1 MGLSEKPKL
10 VNLKPTQIKIP
21 DVRVTSS
28 FEPELLSMFRD
39 SIKAMGIVEPIVV
52 LKEGEDFWLVDG
64 LHRLQEAQLN
74 NLPRVQ
80 VVAIP
85 GSLKDV
91 YLKNLMLNRLRGKT
105 KASEMCKVVKHLE
118 NEFKMTMEEIAKE
131 TGLKRDYVEKM
142 MIVGRVREEVL
153 KDLDSE
159 RISVGHAYEIGRI
172 EDPDV
177 QLRLLIQCKQY
188 DLTVDALRDIV
199 TETIKIMK
207 ERDESP
213 TPTPGP
219 TPLPPATIQCH
230 LCELERPIKTVKGFN
245 VCQWCFSIAYEAI
258 SKAKAAMPPTPTE
271 PQTPSQ

>member
-1 MGLSEKPKL
+1 LSEKPRL
-10 VNLKPTQIKIP
+10 VNLKPNDVKIP

-28 FEPELLSMFRD
+28 FEPELLSMFKD

-52 LKEGEDFWLVDG
+52 VKEGEDFWLVDG

-74 NLPRVQ
+74 NVSRVQ

-85 GSLKDV
+85 GKLKDV

-105 KASEMCKVVKHLE
+105 KASEMAKVVTHLE
-118 NEFKMTMEEIAKE
+118 NEFKMDMEAIAKE

-153 KDLDSE
+153 KDLDAE

-177 QLRLLIQCKQY
+177 QLRLLIQTRQY

-207 ERDESP
+207 ERNENP
-213 TPTPGP
+213 QQAPGP
-219 TPLPPATIQCH
+219 TPLPPAIIQCH

-245 VCQWCFSIAYEAI
+245 VCQWCFAIAYEAI
-258 SKAKAAMPPTPTE
+258 SKAKASMPPPPTE
-271 PQTPSQ
+271 SQSPSS

>member
-1 MGLSEKPKL
+1 MSEKPRL
-10 VNLKPTQIKIP
+10 INLKPTEIKIP

-28 FEPELLSMFRD
+28 FEPEMLSMFKE

-52 LKEGEDFWLVDG
+52 VKDKEDYWLVDG

-74 NLPRVQ
+74 NQSRVQ
-80 VVAIP
+80 VVALP
-85 GSLKDV
+85 GGLKDV

-105 KASEMCKVVKHLE
+105 KASEMCLVVKHLE
-118 NEFKMTMEEIAKE
+118 NEFKMSMEEIAKE

-188 DLTVDALRDIV
+188 DMTVDALRDVV
-199 TETIKIMK
+199 TETIKIIK
-207 ERDESP
+207 ERNENPDRP
-213 TPTPGP
+213 TGP
-219 TPLPPATIQCH
+219 TPLPPATITCH

-245 VCQWCFSIAYEAI
+245 VCQWCFAI
-258 SKAKAAMPPTPTE
+258 SYDAIQKAKAAATPPPAE
-271 PQTPSQ
+271 PQTPTS